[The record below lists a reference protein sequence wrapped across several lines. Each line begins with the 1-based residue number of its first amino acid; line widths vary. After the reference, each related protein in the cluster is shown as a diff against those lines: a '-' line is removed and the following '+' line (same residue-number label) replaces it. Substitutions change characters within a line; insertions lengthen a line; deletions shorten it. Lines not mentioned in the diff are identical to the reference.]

1 MSLFEPIFGVICRG
15 YHASIS
21 FPVIAQRTGVG
32 NNLVE
37 VLSGVVRLALI
48 AGVG

>member
-1 MSLFEPIFGVICRG
+1 MFSPI
-15 YHASIS
+15 
-21 FPVIAQRTGVG
+21 IAQRTVVG

>member
-1 MSLFEPIFGVICRG
+1 M
-15 YHASIS
+15 IS
-21 FPVIAQRTGVG
+21 EGQSRAIIPFIARRTGVG

-37 VLSGVVRLALI
+37 VLSGVARLALI

>member
-1 MSLFEPIFGVICRG
+1 MISAGQSCAISPI
-15 YHASIS
+15 
-21 FPVIAQRTGVG
+21 IARRTDVG